1 MKKRLLFLG
10 ITSLSFGLI
19 SSLTAVEVTGIAA
32 KINGKVITKNEVNY
46 HLTPYKQQLDASTP
60 RKGEEYHNLLKDAKK
75 RILDDLIEREL
86 ILSDFRVKTNN
97 NGIPARAIDSELDR
111 QIRDNF
117 NNNRE
122 EFNKALKSAGITPEQ
137 NRREVEKKLIV
148 QAMRAEQLR
157 NAIPPLPDEVQAEY
171 KEHKNKMRNI
181 TGDSLEYHKIY
192 ITKQDPQNPLITPQ
206 SQLELA
212 EGIVEKIKSGT
223 PFADLAKE
231 HSADSY
237 AEDGGKVEKTKRT
250 DLSAA
255 FASILMDTPEGE
267 ILGPLEDQ
275 YGYTIVKL
283 DKKYYGPAPE
293 LSEVR
298 NQMESRVRARKNKLK
313 QDRWIKR
320 LRNTAMIEIKN

>member
-1 MKKRLLFLG
+1 
-10 ITSLSFGLI
+10 
-19 SSLTAVEVTGIAA
+19 
-32 KINGKVITKNEVNY
+32 
-46 HLTPYKQQLDASTP
+46 
-60 RKGEEYHNLLKDAKK
+60 
-75 RILDDLIEREL
+75 
-86 ILSDFRVKTNN
+86 
-97 NGIPARAIDSELDR
+97 
-111 QIRDNF
+111 
-117 NNNRE
+117 
-122 EFNKALKSAGITPEQ
+122 
-137 NRREVEKKLIV
+137 
-148 QAMRAEQLR
+148 MRAEQLR